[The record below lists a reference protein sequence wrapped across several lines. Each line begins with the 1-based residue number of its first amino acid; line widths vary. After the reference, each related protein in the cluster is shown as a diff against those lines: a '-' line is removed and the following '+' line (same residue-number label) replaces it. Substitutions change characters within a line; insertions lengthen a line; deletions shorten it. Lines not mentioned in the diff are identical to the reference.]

1 MRPFTEN
8 YKILVRE
15 INEDLNKLRVIIYS
29 GVRRLNTVK
38 ILILPEFI
46 HILKEISIKI
56 LAHFLTN

>member
-29 GVRRLNTVK
+29 GVRRLNMVK

-46 HILKEISIKI
+46 HIFKEISIKI